1 MRNLTYLLLMK
12 TIFIAIV
19 FKLLIIDSQTNENL
33 VGAKVETNNNTYFT
47 DLNGYV
53 EIPQGEEI
61 KSVSYISYETKHN
74 IEVTKDTII
83 DISPL

>member
-1 MRNLTYLLLMK
+1 MK

>member
-1 MRNLTYLLLMK
+1 MKNLTYLLLMK

-33 VGAKVETNNNTYFT
+33 VGAKVETNKNTYFT
-47 DLNGYV
+47 DLYGYV

-83 DISPL
+83 NISPL

>member
-1 MRNLTYLLLMK
+1 MK

-19 FKLLIIDSQTNENL
+19 FKLLIVDSKTGENL

-47 DLNGYV
+47 DLYGYV
-53 EIPQGEEI
+53 EIPQGEKVESI
-61 KSVSYISYETKHN
+61 SYISYETKHD
-74 IEVTKDTII
+74 IQVTKDTVI

>member
-1 MRNLTYLLLMK
+1 MK

-19 FKLLIIDSQTNENL
+19 FKLLVVDSQTGENL

-47 DLNGYV
+47 DLYGYV

-61 KSVSYISYETKHN
+61 KSISYISYETKHD
-74 IEVTKDTII
+74 IKVTKDTII

>member
-1 MRNLTYLLLMK
+1 MK

-19 FKLLIIDSQTNENL
+19 FKLLIVDSQTGENL

-47 DLNGYV
+47 DLYGYV
-53 EIPQGEEI
+53 EIPQGEKVE
-61 KSVSYISYETKHN
+61 SVSYISYNTKHD
-74 IEVTKDTII
+74 IQVTKDTII

>member
-1 MRNLTYLLLMK
+1 MK

-19 FKLLIIDSQTNENL
+19 FKLLVVDSQTGENL

-47 DLNGYV
+47 DLYGYV
-53 EIPQGEEI
+53 EIPQGENVESI
-61 KSVSYISYETKHN
+61 SYISYETKHD
-74 IEVTKDTII
+74 IQVTKDTII

>member
-1 MRNLTYLLLMK
+1 MK

-19 FKLLIIDSQTNENL
+19 FKLLIVDSQTGENL

-47 DLNGYV
+47 DLYGYV
-53 EIPQGEEI
+53 EISQGEEV
-61 KSVSYISYETKHN
+61 KSISYISYESKHN
-74 IEVTKDTII
+74 IEVTKDTIV

>member
-1 MRNLTYLLLMK
+1 MK

-19 FKLLIIDSQTNENL
+19 FKLLIVDSQTGENL

-47 DLNGYV
+47 DLYGYV
-53 EIPQGEEI
+53 EITQGEKIESI
-61 KSVSYISYETKHN
+61 SYISYHSKHN
-74 IEVTKDTII
+74 IEVTKDTIV

>member
-1 MRNLTYLLLMK
+1 
-12 TIFIAIV
+12 
-19 FKLLIIDSQTNENL
+19 
-33 VGAKVETNNNTYFT
+33 VGARVETDNNTYFT
-47 DLNGYV
+47 DLYGYV

-61 KSVSYISYETKHN
+61 KSISYISYETKHN

>member
-1 MRNLTYLLLMK
+1 MKNLTYLLFMK

-19 FKLLIIDSQTNENL
+19 FKLLVVDSQTGENL

-47 DLNGYV
+47 DLYGYV
-53 EIPQGEEI
+53 EIPQGEKVESI
-61 KSVSYISYETKHN
+61 SYISYETKHD
-74 IEVTKDTII
+74 IQVTKDTII

>member
-1 MRNLTYLLLMK
+1 MK

-19 FKLLIIDSQTNENL
+19 FKLLVVDSQTGENL

-47 DLNGYV
+47 DLYGYV
-53 EIPQGEEI
+53 EIPQGEKVESI
-61 KSVSYISYETKHN
+61 SYISYETKHD
-74 IEVTKDTII
+74 IQVTKDTII

>member
-1 MRNLTYLLLMK
+1 MK

-19 FKLLIIDSQTNENL
+19 FKLLIVDSQTGENL

-47 DLNGYV
+47 DLYGYV
-53 EIPQGEEI
+53 EIPQGENVESI
-61 KSVSYISYETKHN
+61 SYISYETKHD
-74 IEVTKDTII
+74 IQVTKDTII

>member
-1 MRNLTYLLLMK
+1 MK

-19 FKLLIIDSQTNENL
+19 FKLLIVDSQTGENL

-47 DLNGYV
+47 DLYGYV
-53 EIPQGEEI
+53 EIPQGEKVESI
-61 KSVSYISYETKHN
+61 SYISYETKHD
-74 IEVTKDTII
+74 IQVTKDTII

>member
-1 MRNLTYLLLMK
+1 MK

-33 VGAKVETNNNTYFT
+33 VGAKVETDHNTYFT
-47 DLNGYV
+47 DLYGYV

-61 KSVSYISYETKHN
+61 KSISYISYETKYDVQ
-74 IEVTKDTII
+74 ITKDTIV

>member
-1 MRNLTYLLLMK
+1 MK

-19 FKLLIIDSQTNENL
+19 FKLLVVDSQTGENL

-47 DLNGYV
+47 DLYGYV
-53 EIPQGEEI
+53 EIPQGETVESI
-61 KSVSYISYETKHN
+61 SYISYETKHD
-74 IEVTKDTII
+74 IQVTKDTII

>member
-1 MRNLTYLLLMK
+1 MKNLTYLLLMK

-47 DLNGYV
+47 DLYGYV

>member
-1 MRNLTYLLLMK
+1 MENLTYLLHMK

-19 FKLLIIDSQTNENL
+19 FKLLIVDSQTNENL

-47 DLNGYV
+47 DLYGYV

-61 KSVSYISYETKHN
+61 KSISYISYETKYDVQ
-74 IEVTKDTII
+74 VTKDTIV